1 MGSTMGYNPKASVKN
16 FTHVKENLPELDALS
31 LINLVVC
38 AIIFILGVLG
48 NGLVF
53 YLFGLKFTKL
63 KSFEIFIINLA
74 VADFINAVIFPTKN
88 ILELTHLNFQQI
100 GLNGCKI
107 ISFTSTTSMTVTALT
122 LLTVSIDRF
131 IAIKW
136 PLHKRPYQGTVFVVI
151 ACTWLTA
158 TLMGSVYLIE
168 GNVCLLSPNKNKT
181 FECCSCIKGSERVVF
196 VLTVFAVQ
204 TGFPIIVM
212 VVLYT
217 LIVIELNSN
226 CKKRAFDEGK
236 HNLKIHLAQNRK
248 ANKMVVLV
256 VAVFSICFLPFN
268 LFYVFNLFIKQ
279 PIKNTKKI
287 FNILS
292 LFQMSNSIANPIIY
306 SRLHNS
312 FKDSIKKTVYLYCLS
327 RPKKRS
333 YQENT
338 KFSII
343 KNTSI
348 HYKKRSNSAASNGS
362 IKTRLSSITTS
373 HYEGDNERKLSEFTE
388 YAFHDDS

>member
-16 FTHVKENLPELDALS
+16 FTNIKENLPELDALS

-38 AIIFILGVLG
+38 AIILILGVIG

-168 GNVCLLSPNKNKT
+168 
-181 FECCSCIKGSERVVF
+181 
-196 VLTVFAVQ
+196 VFAVQ

-217 LIVIELNSN
+217 LIVIELSSN

-256 VAVFSICFLPFN
+256 VAVFSVCFLPFN